1 MNRNVTWWIFW
12 IQRYKSDVFLTPES
26 VLLLLALVGRFLC
39 VRVWTMH
46 EVPDTQALR
55 VYPVA
60 ISLPC
65 NPEGKD
71 ENGKRDGDC
80 GEEPPLST
88 DDDRFATIVGSLGV
102 EEYHTKQGLQLQ
114 YYSLI

>member
-26 VLLLLALVGRFLC
+26 VLLLMALVGRFLC
-39 VRVWTMH
+39 VRTMH

-60 ISLPC
+60 VSLPH
-65 NPEGKD
+65 NPEGKRRTVSVVIT
-71 ENGKRDGDC
+71 GKSHYCQLTMINRL
-80 GEEPPLST
+80 PL
-88 DDDRFATIVGSLGV
+88 
-102 EEYHTKQGLQLQ
+102 
-114 YYSLI
+114 